1 MTEYDDP
8 IVGEIKRAIAVPV
21 DVECE
26 GYPDVIFNVVLDE
39 NPDQAM
45 IETIVSALEDFMCQY
60 NKKHFFRPIHYVSDI
75 DDLPEPSLL
84 QSVCVQM
91 DCGNA
96 NPKLLVDAVKAIVN
110 TRLAI
115 KRIVLE

>member
-8 IVGEIKRAIAVPV
+8 IVGEIKRAVTIPV

-39 NPDQAM
+39 SPDQTM
-45 IETIVSALEDFMCQY
+45 IGIMVSALEDYMRQY
-60 NKKHFFRPIHYVSDI
+60 NKKHIFKPIHDVSDI
-75 DDLPEPSLL
+75 DDLPEPSLIH
-84 QSVCVQM
+84 SVCVHM

-110 TRLAI
+110 TGLPI
-115 KRIVLE
+115 KRIILE